1 MSRADEAAHHP
12 IRISAFPSGLT
23 SLGNPYFT
31 LCHAALASRGIRVAD
46 DLEISTAWLDA
57 HGDEVD
63 AVHLHWPERFW
74 RQQFSGAGR
83 MKRGVLAIDSLLQ
96 LHRFLRAAR
105 KRGIRTMWTVHNLQ
119 PHEGAYRW
127 DRYGYGLVARH
138 SDLVICHSESAA
150 RATERTYRPR
160 GRMIVMRIGDPA
172 PAYPAPRPRADVF
185 AALGLDPQRP
195 VVSCL
200 GRLRE
205 YKGLDVACAA
215 VERLNGRVQLA
226 IGGPVNA
233 GFDIARLQKQIA
245 RASSGVVIGRPLSD
259 QEFADVTAAS
269 DAVLLPY
276 RAITGSSA
284 LLAAVG
290 LGRSVVA
297 SKLPYFEEILADEP
311 DAGVMVP
318 GLDAAAWADGILR
331 LLERPADVRTD
342 AALRLASRYSW
353 NRCVEP
359 LVAELGAAM
368 QAERADVR
376 AAAAW

>member
-1 MSRADEAAHHP
+1 MFRAVEAAHQP
-12 IRISAFPSGLT
+12 IRVSAFPPGVT

-31 LCHAALASRGIRVAD
+31 LCHSALAARGIRVTD
-46 DLEISTAWLDA
+46 DLEIGTAWLQA
-57 HGDEVD
+57 HGDQVD

-74 RQQFSGAGR
+74 REGFGGAGR
-83 MKRGVLAIDSLLQ
+83 VTRGIRAIESLWQLQ
-96 LHRFLRAAR
+96 QFLRAAR
-105 KRGIRTMWTVHNLQ
+105 RRGIRSMWTVHNLE

-127 DRYGYGLVARH
+127 DRYGYRLVARH
-138 SDLVICHSESAA
+138 CDLVICHSESAA
-150 RATERTYRPR
+150 RATERFYRPR
-160 GRMIVMRIGDPA
+160 GRMIVMRIGDPS
-172 PAYPAPRPRADVF
+172 PAYPAPRPRADVLADF
-185 AALGLDPQRP
+185 GLDPQRP

-233 GFDIARLQKQIA
+233 GFDLTRLRKMIE
-245 RASSGVVIGRPLSD
+245 RMSSGVVIARPLAD
-259 QEFADVTAAS
+259 QEFADLTAAS

-290 LGRSVVA
+290 LGRGVVA

-318 GLDAAAWADGILR
+318 GWDAAAWADGILR
-331 LLERPADVRTD
+331 LLARPPDVRTA
-342 AALRLASRYSW
+342 AALRLANRCSW
-353 NRCVEP
+353 DRCVEP
-359 LVAELGAAM
+359 LAAAVGAATG
-368 QAERADVR
+368 AERAEVR
-376 AAAAW
+376 AATAW